1 MTGTFRQ
8 YIAGYSAKAEP
19 LQRRKTALLKDTPRQ
34 SFSRRTEVHEPS
46 RTEIEAFHNLQREF
60 ANAPWLVHFDRTKQL
75 YADLDAS
82 KESGHG
88 AISKARLRP
97 RQSRFT
103 AGANGGSTHYVPEQ
117 DAPLTAK
124 KAKANQPTT
133 DMVCTEAPRYMKDSA
148 HWLATTARQVSLVP
162 TRPDWTEEYSPTPL
176 TSTKRPSRSIEAWT
190 YAKRNH
196 RSHTAQAIVR
206 Y

>member
-34 SFSRRTEVHEPS
+34 SFSRRTE
-46 RTEIEAFHNLQREF
+46 REF
-60 ANAPWLVHFDRTKQL
+60 ANSPWSVHFDRTKQL
-75 YADLDAS
+75 YADLGAS

-88 AISKARLRP
+88 AISEARLRP

-117 DAPLTAK
+117 DATLTAK

-133 DMVCTEAPRYMKDSA
+133 DMVCTQEEAPRYMKDSA
-148 HWLATTARQVSLVP
+148 HWLATTARQDSLVP

-176 TSTKRPSRSIEAWT
+176 TSTARPSRSTEAWT